1 MEGLSDVRN
10 LVKKDGVVAF
20 TELRADAG
28 KIGLESVLKEI
39 DKLKQLRTLRLSK
52 DILAGLSPKLIKR
65 FRQRAATESPWELR
79 HIAWDVR

>member
-28 KIGLESVLKEI
+28 KIGLESVLK
-39 DKLKQLRTLRLSK
+39 
-52 DILAGLSPKLIKR
+52 
-65 FRQRAATESPWELR
+65 
-79 HIAWDVR
+79 DVR

>member
-20 TELRADAG
+20 TELQADAG
-28 KIGLESVLKEI
+28 KIGLEIVLKEI

-52 DILAGLSPKLIKR
+52 TFWLALA
-65 FRQRAATESPWELR
+65 QN
-79 HIAWDVR
+79 